1 MVVQGLFHVAH
12 VIDNLPDA
20 ETWYDATFSPTYM
33 FRHHASDLDQRTAS
47 LMLIAD
53 FPPEPMAPFPTRAG
67 AEGNIGRFRARFG
80 SRFQSIAFYSTEI
93 ATAYERFRSRGVRLM
108 GDGGGLLDGPPSRGA
123 IYTHPRDTYGL
134 IEIMEPRIAGRGGAP
149 VGDVLGECYDPRLL
163 GTHDP
168 GWWEREHPLGIRRTS
183 HLSVLVD
190 DVEAASNLYG
200 AVLDGRPFQETHD
213 GADRIFML
221 VGADTVVELH
231 RPAAGT
237 EEADHL
243 DREGGM
249 LWSVTFLVTD
259 LERAS
264 DHLRATGTVPVTS
277 EQEIHIPTGAA
288 FGARYAFT
296 DCPLP
301 NDPRDRR

>member
-1 MVVQGLFHVAH
+1 
-12 VIDNLPDA
+12 
-20 ETWYDATFSPTYM
+20 
-33 FRHHASDLDQRTAS
+33 
-47 LMLIAD
+47 MLIAD
-53 FPPEPMAPFPTRAG
+53 FPPEPMAPFTTRAG

-80 SRFQSIAFYSTEI
+80 PRYHSIAFYSTEI

-108 GDGGGLLDGPPSRGA
+108 GDGGGLLDSPPSRGA

-168 GWWEREHPLGIRRTS
+168 GWWEREHPLGIRRTC

-221 VGADTVVELH
+221 VGTDTVVELH

-277 EQEIHIPTGAA
+277 E
-288 FGARYAFT
+288 AR
-296 DCPLP
+296 
-301 NDPRDRR
+301 DPHSDGRRVRRSLCLHGLSAPQRPKRSSVRSAPEPRNRSSSSSIQRSLRCSSPAHTQSQPMD